1 VSVRAVGS
9 EQEFLELIDAHFPS
23 AHRTLALG
31 RGDDCAVIRCP
42 ERICVS
48 TDLFLEDVHFR
59 RSYFRPED
67 IGYKA
72 LAVNVSDIASM
83 GARPLGFS
91 LGLMVPPGLDRAF
104 FSAFFAGMAQL
115 CAELDLPL
123 TGGDLSSA
131 TRLGVCI
138 TIWGEAANGGMF
150 LTRSGARPGDAIFLV
165 GPIGLARVGL
175 TLMEEGSPADEFPDS
190 VAALLKPRVRVDEG
204 LLLNSSGL
212 ASSMM
217 DLSDGLAMDLPRL
230 LGPLGAEIELNED
243 RLHPELLRFCR
254 RRGSDP
260 LATALLGGEDYALL
274 GTVENEDAARLCELI
289 PDAFVLGRVRKE
301 PGIDGRGWAG
311 VRSRGYDH
319 FAGAPWTAD

>member
-1 VSVRAVGS
+1 VSGRPVGS
-9 EQEFLELIDAHFPS
+9 EQEFLELIEAHFPP
-23 AHRTLALG
+23 AHRTMALG

-42 ERICVS
+42 ERICIS

-91 LGLMVPPGLDRAF
+91 LGLMVPPGLDRDF
-104 FSAFFAGMAQL
+104 FSAFFSGMAEL
-115 CAELDLPL
+115 CAKLDMPL

-131 TRLGVCI
+131 TSLGVCI
-138 TIWGEAANGGMF
+138 TIWGEAEGSTF

-165 GPIGLARVGL
+165 GPVGLARVGL
-175 TLMEEGSPADEFPDS
+175 TLLEEGSPAHEFPDS
-190 VAALLKPRVRVDEG
+190 VAALLRPGVRVNEG

-217 DLSDGLAMDLPRL
+217 DLSDGLAVDLPRL
-230 LGPLGAEIELNED
+230 LGPLGAEIELTED

-254 RRGSDP
+254 GRGSDP
-260 LATALLGGEDYALL
+260 LTTALLGGEDYALL
-274 GTVENEDAARLCELI
+274 GTVGHEDAARLCELV
-289 PDAFVLGRVRKE
+289 PGTSVLGRVRQE
-301 PGIDGRGWAG
+301 PGIDGRGWAE
-311 VRSRGYDH
+311 VRSRGFDH